1 MMQKMQ
7 RIQTETDRR
16 GAGVEGEGEGEGER
30 VGASGRGHG
39 EARPGIPPQI
49 QAILILIPI
58 LASSKQQKCSTYMV
72 RTYGRSAGAEASRS
86 MSMSMS
92 MEHGAAWHGP

>member
-1 MMQKMQ
+1 
-7 RIQTETDRR
+7 
-16 GAGVEGEGEGEGER
+16 

-49 QAILILIPI
+49 QAILILILILI
-58 LASSKQQKCSTYMV
+58 LASSEQQKCSTYMV

-86 MSMSMS
+86 MSMSM
-92 MEHGAAWHGP
+92 EHGAWSSRAWALNKGMDADDYSSPPTPGAC